1 MHQIVL
7 DIDSS
12 SLKMDLL
19 RCTIHKF
26 SNSYKWRM
34 LMFSYPD
41 QLSSATKTQLE
52 TQLSLLTAL
61 SGKAFESMERMM
73 ELNIATAKAVLEESG
88 TNLQQLLAAKD
99 AQELIALS
107 VNQVQPNAEKFAA
120 YGRQLSSI
128 ASSTQAEFVK
138 TAEEQI
144 SETNRKAV
152 ELMDEVSKSAPPG
165 SENVIAMMRSA
176 IGNTNAGYEQL
187 SKTVKQ
193 AAEAIEAN
201 MNLASA
207 QFAQSNAKT
216 NSRAGGSRKQA

>member
-1 MHQIVL
+1 
-7 DIDSS
+7 
-12 SLKMDLL
+12 
-19 RCTIHKF
+19 
-26 SNSYKWRM
+26 
-34 LMFSYPD
+34 MFSYPD

-88 TNLQQLLAAKD
+88 INFQQLLAAKD

-107 VNQVQPNAEKFAA
+107 ANQVQPNAEKFVA
-120 YGRQLSSI
+120 YGRQLAGI
-128 ASSTQAEFVK
+128 ATSAQAEFVK

-193 AAEAIEAN
+193 AAEAFEAN

-207 QFAQSNAKT
+207 QFAQSSAKT
-216 NSRAGGSRKQA
+216 NSRASGSRKQA